1 MTNKN
6 LLNAASYYV
15 PAQEWRVELEVKR
28 SKFLTFVN
36 LAENRQVADDFIRSL
51 REQYPQASHVCWAYI
66 AGSPNTTI
74 RSMSDD
80 GEPSGTAGM
89 PMLKVLEYSGL
100 GDIVVAV
107 VRFFGGTKLGTGGL
121 QRAYSD
127 AVALGLENLPT
138 QIKVS
143 RSILSLDY
151 DYEHQGDVQRLLKR
165 FDVENLTLDYAVKV
179 SCQLAV
185 AVGERDA
192 LVVELTNITAGKINI
207 VLDDS

>member
-1 MTNKN
+1 MPYTLAKP
-6 LLNAASYYV
+6 LYA
-15 PAQEWRVELEVKR
+15 ELEIKKSR
-28 SKFLTFVN
+28 FLTWVEPVVDQQAAKARIAVLRSEYPDARHHCTAFV
-36 LAENRQVADDFIRSL
+36 
-51 REQYPQASHVCWAYI
+51 
-66 AGSPNTTI
+66 AGAPDNTQCYG
-74 RSMSDD
+74 MSDD

-165 FDVENLTLDYAVKV
+165 FDVENITLDYAVKV